1 MEEILGAVISAMLGA
16 FGWWIVE
23 RRKSGKDL
31 QNAIMQLENWKN
43 ETTKAI
49 SNIDNRNCNYDLDR
63 KEHTKKITELET
75 TVENID
81 DRLKGVEAKVGD
93 MNKTFARI
101 AGIENII
108 KDMNQNFMANHEVIR
123 ELSTNIGKIEGKQ
136 GTFEIVLTEVKDL
149 LKNKR
154 N

>member
-16 FGWWIVE
+16 FGWWVIE
-23 RRKSGKDL
+23 RRKSSKDL
-31 QNAIMQLENWKN
+31 RNAIMQLETWKN

-49 SNIDNRNCNYDLDR
+49 SNIDLRNCNYDLDR

-81 DRLKGVEAKVGD
+81 DRLKGVEKKVDD
-93 MNKTFARI
+93 MTRSFTRI

-136 GTFEIVLTEVKDL
+136 GTVEIVLNEVKEM
-149 LKNKR
+149 LKSKR